1 MEGMRMRVPITREGY
16 NELLK
21 ELEHIKNVDRL
32 RITKEIE
39 AAREHGDLTENA
51 EYHAAKEKQGHIE
64 AKIRELE
71 NKLGESE
78 IIDLGRLPEDK
89 IVFGSVVLLENL
101 ETGEKVQYR
110 LVGPHES
117 DIKKNRVSVT
127 SPIGRALMGK
137 APGDVATVQ
146 APGGR
151 KEYEVV
157 LIGSE

>member
-1 MEGMRMRVPITREGY
+1 MLRVPITREGY

-21 ELEHIKNVDRL
+21 ELEYMKSVQRP
-32 RITKEIE
+32 RIMKEIE
-39 AAREHGDLTENA
+39 AARGHGDLSENA

-71 NKLGESE
+71 NKLGESDIIE
-78 IIDLGRLPEDK
+78 ITRLPEDRV
-89 IVFGSVVLLENL
+89 VFGTAVVLENL

-110 LVGPHES
+110 LVGPYEA
-117 DIKKNRVSVT
+117 DIKKKRVSVT

-146 APGGR
+146 APGGK
-151 KEYEVV
+151 KEYEV
-157 LIGSE
+157 IGIASE

>member
-1 MEGMRMRVPITREGY
+1 MSRVPITREGY

-21 ELEHIKNVDRL
+21 TLEHMKGVQRL
-32 RITKEIE
+32 QITKEIE
-39 AAREHGDLTENA
+39 AARAHGDIAENA

-71 NKLGESE
+71 NKLAESDIVE
-78 IIDLGRLPEDK
+78 TAKLPEDK
-89 IVFGSVVLLENL
+89 VVFGSVVVLENL

-110 LVGPHES
+110 LVGPYEA
-117 DIKKNRVSVT
+117 DIKKSKISVT
-127 SPIGRALMGK
+127 SPIGRALLGK
-137 APGDVATVQ
+137 TPGDVAMVQ

-157 LIGSE
+157 DLGSE